1 MLMIYPEVTKK
12 KRVRGNVIVNIFR
25 PIQMFFVCFLRIFYT
40 KNACVTNYYITPISG
55 VYPAC
60 TIIAFA

>member
-1 MLMIYPEVTKK
+1 MIYPEVTKK

-25 PIQMFFVCFLRIFYT
+25 PIQMFVFKEFSAQKKGMCHKLL
-40 KNACVTNYYITPISG
+40 YYPISG